1 MLHEYC
7 YVVALLLNHITL
19 FTRLGWLPGVSVRTC
34 FTCSLSRLWDFF
46 LVLLLRFLLLLLNAS
61 ESFVSIFHLHGWVCH
76 SFLLLIVASIVV
88 VCVCVCAPV
97 KARTECEIDEINKG
111 NTKHIQNTTY
121 SASIYWRSF
130 VRSHFI
136 LSCLSRAYSL
146 FHYSRISDNTLVH
159 TFLLYF
165 MKLL

>member
-1 MLHEYC
+1 M
-7 YVVALLLNHITL
+7 
-19 FTRLGWLPGVSVRTC
+19 RVRE
-34 FTCSLSRLWDFF
+34 R
-46 LVLLLRFLLLLLNAS
+46 VR
-61 ESFVSIFHLHGWVCH
+61 ER
-76 SFLLLIVASIVV
+76 
-88 VCVCVCAPV
+88 VCVPV

-121 SASIYWRSF
+121 IRNPYMLTLFHSL
-130 VRSHFI
+130 V
-136 LSCLSRAYSL
+136 CVSRAYSL